1 MSVFSVKIRK
11 DLKEKMDKYR
21 DKINWAEE
29 VRKIIEM
36 RIKELEAEDN
46 FNEILDELK
55 KAKWSVPKSFAT
67 ESVREDRD
75 TG

>member
-11 DLKEKMDKYR
+11 DLKEKMNKYK

-29 VRKIIEM
+29 VRKFIEM
-36 RIKELEAEDN
+36 KIKELEAEDN
-46 FNEILDELK
+46 FNEILDKLK
-55 KAKWSVPKSFAT
+55 KAKWSVPKGFAI

-75 TG
+75 SG

>member
-29 VRKIIEM
+29 VRKFIEIK
-36 RIKELEAEDN
+36 IKELEAEDN

-55 KAKWSVPKSFAT
+55 KLNGVFQKVLPQSM
-67 ESVREDRD
+67 
-75 TG
+75 

>member
-1 MSVFSVKIRK
+1 
-11 DLKEKMDKYR
+11 
-21 DKINWAEE
+21 
-29 VRKIIEM
+29 VRRFIEM

-55 KAKWSVPKSFAT
+55 KAKWSVPKGFAT

-75 TG
+75 SG